1 ADDVLPAHRFAQRSS
16 AGALDGVGRALR
28 RAVDARQD
36 RRSGRARQRRAP
48 RAVRRPVA
56 ADVLAHQRLAGASR
70 APPPLAL

>member
-1 ADDVLPAHRFAQRSS
+1 AV
-16 AGALDGVGRALR
+16 DGIGRALHR
-28 RAVDARQD
+28 VVDARED
-36 RRSGRARQRRAP
+36 RRSGRARQRGAP